1 MTRLI
6 EQTPIA
12 NFTQVIDWS
21 GLERLVAALGLD
33 GIINVAEIK
42 NFAET
47 IEETLENPE
56 LLI

>member
-21 GLERLVAALGLD
+21 GLERLIAALGLD

-42 NFAET
+42 VFAEN
-47 IEETLENPE
+47 IEEVLENPE
-56 LLI
+56 VLI